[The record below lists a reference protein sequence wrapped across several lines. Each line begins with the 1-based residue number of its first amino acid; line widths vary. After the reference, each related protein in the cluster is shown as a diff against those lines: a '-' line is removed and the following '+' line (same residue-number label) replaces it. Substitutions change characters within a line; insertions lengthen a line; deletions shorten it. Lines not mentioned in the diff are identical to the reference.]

1 MRVVS
6 GCAVAANPRAII
18 NSNEMVIGHRKQPF
32 GSAQSANSNVALAAA
47 RQTLIGRLAAGGI
60 GSSSSSTY
68 IGKEQLKSP
77 HTMYKPSLVS
87 SSSSSP
93 LPSISFLSHYTQ
105 PQNPLPTQSFGSTA
119 TAANPKVHA
128 LDATTIINSYN
139 AINTNSTPKPFY
151 NTSQSPLWKSKFSCR

>member
-6 GCAVAANPRAII
+6 GCALAANPRAVID
-18 NSNEMVIGHRKQPF
+18 SNEVATGHRKVPF
-32 GSAQSANSNVALAAA
+32 GSTQPANSNVALAAA
-47 RQTLIGRLAAGGI
+47 RQALMGRLAAGGI
-60 GSSSSSTY
+60 GNSSSSTH
-68 IGKEQLKSP
+68 IGNEQFKSP
-77 HTMYKPSLVS
+77 HIMYKPSLVS

-105 PQNPLPTQSFGSTA
+105 PQNPLTTQSFGSTS
-119 TAANPKVHA
+119 TAANANAHA